1 MTLSIGAP
9 RIRTLLLATVV
20 LALPLLAGV
29 AAPAARAAALP
40 LVWSGTLSSAGSAG
54 FTSIATGPDG
64 AVYAAGYAE
73 KDNDSN
79 ASRLLLV
86 KYVDAGET
94 MSQAWMATPPGAEMT
109 AAKVAVDPSGNVIV
123 AGTKGPMAFHGPGSD
138 IVVLKFSPAG
148 DLLWKATYDGAP
160 QLSDYVKDLA
170 LDAHGNVVVVGASA
184 RGRTGRDYVTVK
196 FFAGGSRAWAR
207 LYAGPSDFDEAR
219 SVAVDP
225 RGNVY
230 VTGESRVPASKPGV
244 SGPLRVV
251 TISYS
256 KTGARRWIILGGRG
270 SQSGGSA
277 VMYCGVQNAVGVVVA
292 GWRYSGSPAFG
303 HDFFAKYALNGH
315 LLWSRTL
322 GAGTRSDEWPSA
334 AALDGTGAPIAAG
347 SRNKTGAMQGWLAG
361 TSATGRAIW
370 HSSFTSAFTNP
381 SWAEFGS
388 VAAAADGRVL
398 AAGETA
404 SGEPADM
411 DIPTTFLVRYSPG
424 WPVTA
429 PLDYVGAGSA
439 GTADTCTAVAIGSAG
454 MYAVGRQGSIGGDS
468 VAVILKF

>member
-9 RIRTLLLATVV
+9 RIRTLLLATMV
-20 LALPLLAGV
+20 LALPLLMA
-29 AAPAARAAALP
+29 ATAPAARGATLP

-54 FTSIATGPDG
+54 FTSIATGPDN

-73 KDNDSN
+73 KDNNSS
-79 ASRLLLV
+79 ASRLLLE
-86 KYVDAGET
+86 KYVDAGAT
-94 MSQAWMATPPGAEMT
+94 MSQAWMAMPPGDEMA

-123 AGTKGPMAFHGPGSD
+123 AGTKGPFAFRGPSAD

-148 DLLWKATYDGAP
+148 ALLWTATYDGPAHH
-160 QLSDYVKDLA
+160 LDYVKDLA
-170 LDAHGNVVVVGASA
+170 LDADGNALVVGSSA
-184 RGRTGRDYVTVK
+184 GGKTGRDYITVK
-196 FFAGGSRAWAR
+196 VNADGALAWAR
-207 LYAGPSDFDEAR
+207 RFAGSSDFDEAR

-225 RGNVY
+225 SGNVY
-230 VTGESRVPASKPGV
+230 VTGESRIQASKPGL

-256 KTGARRWIILGGRG
+256 PAGARRWIVRSGLTRA
-270 SQSGGSA
+270 SGGSE
-277 VMYCGVQNAVGVVVA
+277 VMYCGVQGSEGVVVA

-303 HDFFAKYALNGH
+303 HDFFAKYTLDGH
-315 LLWSRTL
+315 QLWSRTL
-322 GAGTRSDEWPSA
+322 GAGTHSDEWPSA

-347 SRNKTGAMQGWLAG
+347 SRNRRGDMQAWLAG
-361 TSATGRAIW
+361 ASATGGHEW
-370 HSSFTSAFTNP
+370 HSSFSSLFTNP

-404 SGEPADM
+404 SGELADM

-439 GTADTCTAVAIGSAG
+439 TTEDTCTAVAIGAAG

-468 VAVILKF
+468 DAVILKF